1 MAVRLK
7 IRGKLILSFSA
18 VMVLVLSGLGYIT
31 YITFADA
38 ILAHKQQIASLR
50 LENIRLRVAENSD
63 PTGHLGQAELLQS
76 LQSKD
81 SFGESFVLLSQG
93 EQLLLDSSNQA
104 LTEHQQLLGD
114 LLAAAVT
121 DELVKVGDVY
131 AIHDSLPRSQLDL
144 WYLIPESE
152 FLASLIELKNRVV
165 VATIIILWASIW
177 VVLII
182 AHKISGPIRHLSR
195 ATEAMQK
202 TEYSKPLKFA
212 KTGDEISDLGQRF
225 EDMRSH
231 IEGLIFKDPLS
242 NLFNRRYLMHALETE
257 IGKSIRK
264 QHALCCLMM
273 DLDHFK
279 QVNDTFGHQ
288 CGDEVIRQAAITVQG
303 MLRNYDICARYGGE
317 EFIVILPETE
327 VEAATLVAE
336 RIRQAVEQLQIEW
349 EGELYSPTM
358 SVGVSQLD
366 VTPDDPGLM
375 MINAADEALYLAK
388 RGGRNQV
395 VVADE
400 ATPKA
405 LLDAAN
411 S

>member
-1 MAVRLK
+1 MSFIPRLVL
-7 IRGKLILSFSA
+7 LIIVASISRILAKKVYGRATEDQREIDTQLSA

-202 TEYSKPLKFA
+202 TEYSKPLKFD
-212 KTGDEISDLGQRF
+212 KTV
-225 EDMRSH
+225 MRSPTWGN
-231 IEGLIFKDPLS
+231 GLRI
-242 NLFNRRYLMHALETE
+242 
-257 IGKSIRK
+257 
-264 QHALCCLMM
+264 C
-273 DLDHFK
+273 
-279 QVNDTFGHQ
+279 V
-288 CGDEVIRQAAITVQG
+288 AISKG
-303 MLRNYDICARYGGE
+303 
-317 EFIVILPETE
+317 
-327 VEAATLVAE
+327 
-336 RIRQAVEQLQIEW
+336 
-349 EGELYSPTM
+349 
-358 SVGVSQLD
+358 
-366 VTPDDPGLM
+366 
-375 MINAADEALYLAK
+375 
-388 RGGRNQV
+388 
-395 VVADE
+395 
-400 ATPKA
+400 
-405 LLDAAN
+405 
-411 S
+411 